1 MAAWT
6 EEMDGTLK
14 RMWAAGNSASQIS
27 RGLDRA
33 GLGMRTRNAVIGR
46 IHRLKLPQRPV
57 KIRHLAAK
65 PLRKPAHAP
74 NPKWDRPEKPV
85 TVHVADIARKT
96 LMELNDHSIGHPEH
110 ECRFPIGEPVQG
122 FCALPAVPGSSY
134 CEGHLQRCGAIT
146 RSLRINSARHKF
158 RGRIEGAIRHDV
170 EAAKAVEE
178 FTEVPV
184 A

>member
-27 RGLDRA
+27 HGLERA

-85 TVHVADIARKT
+85 TVQVADIARKT
-96 LMELNDHSIGHPEH
+96 LMELNDHGIGHPEH
-110 ECRFPIGEPVQG
+110 ECRFPVGEPVQG

-134 CEGHLQRCGAIT
+134 CEGHAQRCGALT
-146 RSLRINSARHKF
+146 RRFQVNARPQTF
-158 RGRIEGAIRHDV
+158 RGSLERIIRSDLHY
-170 EAAKAVEE
+170 AMAVEE